1 MNSPGDAFA
10 FPFRSPGWLG
20 TVVLQGLILIIPI
33 IGQIA
38 LLGWMVITLD
48 NLRDGRQELAPA
60 GFHLWRGIRL
70 FGVQLVYG
78 IVLSIIPGILEG
90 IGSAMQRSNGSG
102 VALISL
108 GYLLNLVALVLFAF
122 ILPALILI
130 TYEQGFGAA

>member
-1 MNSPGDAFA
+1 VNSPGDAFA